1 MAYSESRSESVSSK
15 GQESKVS
22 YLISISGKKSYGH
35 ELETVPLP
43 EKKIYTTWPDMIR
56 HWPKTTLCIVSNEF
70 CERFSYY
77 GMRTVLTFY
86 LLNVLKFTD
95 SQSTIFF
102 NGFTVLCY
110 TTPLLGSIV
119 ADGYIGKFWTIF
131 SVSILYAIGQVVLA
145 LASIK
150 NYQSSV
156 HPWMDLSGLLIIAFG
171 TGGIK
176 PCVSAFGGDQ
186 FELGQERMLSLFF
199 SMFYFSIN
207 AGSMIST
214 FISPIFRSQPCLGQ
228 DSCYPMAF
236 GIPAILM
243 IVATLVFMGGSFW
256 YKKNPPKDNVF
267 GEVSRLMF
275 GAVGNK
281 MKKGSTP
288 KEHWLLHYLTT
299 HDCAL
304 DAKCLELQAEKRN
317 KKLCQ
322 KKKFIDDVRSLL
334 RVLVMFLPVPMFWAL
349 YDQQGSVWLLQ
360 AIQMDCRLSDS
371 LLLLPDQMQTLNA
384 VLILAFIPLFQ
395 VIIYPV
401 AAKCVRLT
409 PLRKMVTGGLLAS
422 LAFLITGFVQLQV
435 NTTLPNLP
443 GKGQCSISF
452 WNQFNNDFK
461 TCQIIVT
468 DPNGDKRT
476 INQSMALHENKDDKA
491 GVFKLFQTKSPN
503 QKSTSD
509 WTLTFKIAYAGNCG
523 DPTKLQNTAV
533 ITAKSKKVIYVGV
546 GPFGYYQNT
555 ANTDKP
561 TDGTG
566 EFSMGIV
573 ANLDDHYAG
582 NFAMCRSDASDY
594 DRAHPCNP
602 RHPAD
607 FYFWETDYNDG
618 TDDREGNS
626 TVVGSGSLVTTYK
639 QKSVKPGKWEL
650 YYLLNTPKDINR
662 QTYNKTA
669 TLVQYTNFNLTR
681 FEQGGVF
688 IYALSGPRD
697 SPYIT
702 ELQIVQNNRVSILW
716 QIPQIVVITAA
727 EILFSITGYE
737 FAYSQSAPSM
747 KALVQALWLL
757 TTAAGDTIIVIITIL
772 NLFENMAVE
781 FFVYAAAMFVV
792 IAIFALLSIFYYTYN
807 YYTTDEDD
815 DEYGVDDMEE
825 EVAEIEDHNP
835 RYSIDNK
842 AFNSDEAD
850 CLDVRF

>member
-1 MAYSESRSESVSSK
+1 MAHSNAADRTASVSSK
-15 GQESKVS
+15 G
-22 YLISISGKKSYGH
+22 KSQN
-35 ELETVPLP
+35 ELERVPLP
-43 EKKIYTTWPDMIR
+43 EKKVMYTSWPDMIK

-86 LLNVLKFTD
+86 LLNVLRFTD

-110 TTPLLGSIV
+110 TTPLLGSII

-145 LASIK
+145 LASTK

-214 FISPIFRSQPCLGQ
+214 FISPIFRAQPCLGQ
-228 DSCYPMAF
+228 DSCYPLAF
-236 GIPAILM
+236 GVPAVLM
-243 IVATLVFMGGSFW
+243 IIATLVFMGGSFW

-267 GEVSRLMF
+267 GEVTRLMF
-275 GAVGNK
+275 TAAGNK
-281 MKKGSTP
+281 FFKESTP
-288 KEHWLLHYLTT
+288 KSHWLEHYLTT
-299 HDCAL
+299 HDCSK
-304 DAKCLELQAEKRN
+304 DEKCIELQQLKRN

-322 KKKFIDDVRSLL
+322 KKKIHRRF
-334 RVLVMFLPVPMFWAL
+334 PMFWAL
-349 YDQQGSVWLLQ
+349 YDQQGSIWLIQ
-360 AIQMDCRLSDS
+360 GIQMDCRLTDS
-371 LLLLPDQMQTLNA
+371 VLVLPDQMQTLNA
-384 VLILAFIPLFQ
+384 VLILIFIPLFQ
-395 VIIYPV
+395 VIIYPL
-401 AAKCVRLT
+401 ASKCITLT
-409 PLRKMVTGGLLAS
+409 PLRKMVAGGLLAS
-422 LAFLITGFVQLQV
+422 LSFLITGFVQLQV

-443 GKGQCSISF
+443 VQGQSFVSF
-452 WNQFNNDFK
+452 WNQFDTNCAFDVSDGTTTK
-461 TCQIIVT
+461 TLGRNMT
-468 DPNGDKRT
+468 
-476 INQSMALHENKDDKA
+476 LHEDKNDKSGLYQQFTTKA
-491 GVFKLFQTKSPN
+491 GKS
-503 QKSTSD
+503 STND
-509 WTLTFKIAYAGNCG
+509 WTTTYTITYKTGC
-523 DPTKLQNTAV
+523 PTTQSVKYTVN
-533 ITAKSKKVIYVGV
+533 AKSKKIVYVAVGKFGIY
-546 GPFGYYQNT
+546 QSI
-555 ANTDKP
+555 AATDKP

-573 ANLDDHYAG
+573 TATDTPWSG
-582 NFAMCRSDASDY
+582 NFAMCRLDASDF
-594 DRAHPCNP
+594 DANHPCNP
-602 RHPAD
+602 RAPAD
-607 FYFWETDYNDG
+607 FYYWQTNYNDN
-618 TDDREGNS
+618 TDDRDGNV
-626 TVVGSGSLVTTYK
+626 TVTGRAFPATVYTNK
-639 QKSVKPGKWEL
+639 PVKPGKWGL
-650 YYLLNTPKDINR
+650 YYMDNTPKDVHR

-669 TLVQYTNFNLTR
+669 VIVRATGITTEIYA
-681 FEQGGVF
+681 QGGVYVYGLTGDINKPTAHVF
-688 IYALSGPRD
+688 QS
-697 SPYIT
+697 
-702 ELQIVQNNRVSILW
+702 VQSNSVSILW

-757 TTAAGDTIIVIITIL
+757 TTAFGDTIIVIITIL

-781 FFVYAAAMFVV
+781 FFVYAGAMTVV
-792 IAIFALLSIFYYTYN
+792 ILIFALLSIFYYEYN

-815 DEYGVDDMEE
+815 DEYGADDLE
-825 EVAEIEDHNP
+825 EIEHST

-842 AFNSDEAD
+842 AFDADEAEII
-850 CLDVRF
+850 DVRL

>member
-15 GQESKVS
+15 
-22 YLISISGKKSYGH
+22 GKKSYGH

-150 NYQSSV
+150 NFQSPV
-156 HPWMDLSGLLIIAFG
+156 HPWMDLAGLLIIAFG

-236 GIPAILM
+236 GIPAVLM

-275 GAVGNK
+275 RAVGNK

-304 DAKCLELQAEKRN
+304 DPKCLELQAEKRN

-349 YDQQGSVWLLQ
+349 YDQQGSVWLIQ

-395 VIIYPV
+395 VIIYPL
-401 AAKCVRLT
+401 ASKCVTLT

-452 WNQFNNDFK
+452 WNQFDYQCSF
-461 TCQIIVT
+461 TVT
-468 DPNGDKRT
+468 DVNGNSRH
-476 INQSMALHENKDDKA
+476 INQSMALHEDKNDKA
-491 GVFKLFQTKSPN
+491 GVFKLFQTNSPN
-503 QKSTSD
+503 GKSGAD
-509 WTLTFKIAYAGNCG
+509 WPVTFNIKYDANCG
-523 DPTKLQNTAV
+523 DISTYQQKV
-533 ITAKSKKVIYVGV
+533 VVSAKSKKVVYVGV
-546 GPFGYYQNT
+546 GKFGYYQNT

-573 ANLDDHYAG
+573 SILDPNYAG
-582 NFAMCRSDASDY
+582 NFAMCRQDASDF
-594 DRAHPCNP
+594 DKDHPCNP

-607 FYFWETDYNDG
+607 FYFWETDYNSH
-618 TDDREGNS
+618 TDDREGN
-626 TVVGSGSLVTTYK
+626 TTIVGTRKTPAVTYK
-639 QKSVKPGKWEL
+639 QKSVKPGKWRL
-650 YYLLNTPKDINR
+650 YYLNNTPKDVDR

-669 TLVQYTNFNLTR
+669 TNVTDANVAGTELY
-681 FEQGGVF
+681 EQGGVY
-688 IYALSGPRD
+688 IYALIGNKD
-697 SPYIT
+697 KPYLTI
-702 ELQIVQNNRVSILW
+702 LQIVQSNKVSILW

-772 NLFENMAVE
+772 NLFDNMAVE

-792 IAIFALLSIFYYTYN
+792 IAVFALLSIFYYTYN

-815 DEYGVDDMEE
+815 DEYGADDLEE
-825 EVAEIEDHNP
+825 NEIDDHNP

-850 CLDVRF
+850 CLADIHF

>member
-15 GQESKVS
+15 
-22 YLISISGKKSYGH
+22 GKKSYGH

-86 LLNVLKFTD
+86 LLNVLKFSD

-119 ADGYIGKFWTIF
+119 ADGFIGKFWTIF

-156 HPWMDLSGLLIIAFG
+156 HPWMDLAGLLIIAFG

-267 GEVSRLMF
+267 GDVSRLMI

-281 MKKGSTP
+281 MKTGSTP

-299 HDCAL
+299 HDCEL
-304 DAKCLELQAEKRN
+304 DPKCLELRAEKRN

-349 YDQQGSVWLLQ
+349 YDQQGSVWLIQ
-360 AIQMDCRLSDS
+360 AIQMDCRLSDT

-401 AAKCVRLT
+401 ASKCVTLT

-443 GKGQCSISF
+443 GKGECSISF
-452 WNQFNNDFK
+452 WNQFNN
-461 TCQIIVT
+461 TYPNCQMMVT
-468 DPNGDKRT
+468 DSSGSMRT
-476 INQSMALHENKDDKA
+476 INHSMALHEDKTDKS
-491 GVFKLFQTKSPN
+491 GVFKLFQSKSPSS
-503 QKSTSD
+503 KSTSD
-509 WTLTFKIAYAGNCG
+509 WTVSFTIAYKNCG
-523 DPTKLQNTAV
+523 DDTKLQKKASV
-533 ITAKSKKVIYVGV
+533 TAKSKKVIYVGV
-546 GPFGYYQNT
+546 GSFGYYQNT

-573 ANLDDHYAG
+573 ANLDNGYSG
-582 NFAMCRSDASDY
+582 NFAMCRTDASDY
-594 DRAHPCNP
+594 DAANPCNP

-607 FYFWETDYNDG
+607 FYFWETDYNSH
-618 TDDREGNS
+618 TDDREGNT
-626 TVVGSGSLVTTYK
+626 TVTGRARPVVTYK

-650 YYLLNTPKDINR
+650 FYLLNTPKDVDR

-669 TLVQYTNFNLTR
+669 TKVKGTSYNLTR
-681 FEQGGVF
+681 YEQGGVF
-688 IYALSGPRD
+688 IYALSGPYD
-697 SPYIT
+697 NPYVT
-702 ELQIVQNNRVSILW
+702 ELQIVQNNKVSILW

-772 NLFENMAVE
+772 NLFDNMAVE
-781 FFVYAAAMFVV
+781 FFVYAAAMFLV
-792 IAIFALLSIFYYTYN
+792 IAVFALLSIFYYTYN

-815 DEYGVDDMEE
+815 DEIGADDEE
-825 EVAEIEDHNP
+825 DSEDDVNP

-842 AFNSDEAD
+842 AFSSDEAD
-850 CLDVRF
+850 CLDVHF

>member
-1 MAYSESRSESVSSK
+1 MAYSESRSPSVNSK
-15 GQESKVS
+15 
-22 YLISISGKKSYGH
+22 GKKSYGH

-145 LASIK
+145 LASVK

-156 HPWMDLSGLLIIAFG
+156 HPWMDLAGLLIIAFG

-267 GEVSRLMF
+267 GEVTRLMF
-275 GAVGNK
+275 TAVGNK
-281 MKKGSTP
+281 SKKGSTP

-299 HDCAL
+299 HDCSK
-304 DAKCLELQAEKRN
+304 DAKCLELQALKHN
-317 KKLCQ
+317 GKLCQ
-322 KKKFIDDVRSLL
+322 KKRFIDDVRSLL

-349 YDQQGSVWLLQ
+349 YDQQGSVWLIQ
-360 AIQMDCRLSDS
+360 AIQMDCRLSDT

-384 VLILAFIPLFQ
+384 VLILVFIPLFQ
-395 VIIYPV
+395 VIIYPI
-401 AAKCVRLT
+401 AAKCVKLT

-422 LAFLITGFVQLQV
+422 LSFLITGFVQLQV
-435 NTTLPNLP
+435 NTTLPTLP
-443 GKGQCSISF
+443 GKGECSISF
-452 WNQFNNDFK
+452 WNQFDTACSF
-461 TCQIIVT
+461 TVT
-468 DPNGDKRT
+468 DANNNMRVL
-476 INQSMALHENKDDKA
+476 NQSIGLHEDKDDKA
-491 GVFKLFQTKSPN
+491 GVYKLFTSKSSS
-503 QKSTSD
+503 KSNAD
-509 WTLTFKIAYAGNCG
+509 WTVPYTIKYGNGCPAGL
-523 DPTKLQNTAV
+523 PTTINV
-533 ITAKSKKVIYVGV
+533 VAKSKKVVYVGV
-546 GPFGYYQNT
+546 GAFGYYQNT
-555 ANTDKP
+555 ASTDKP

-573 ANLDDHYAG
+573 TVTNTPYAG
-582 NFAMCRSDASDY
+582 NFAMCRQDASDF
-594 DRAHPCNP
+594 DAAHPCNP

-618 TDDREGNS
+618 TDDRDGNA
-626 TVVGSGSLVTTYK
+626 TITGGRQWPATTYTF
-639 QKSVKPGKWEL
+639 KSVKPGKWQL
-650 YYLLNTPKDINR
+650 YYLDNTPKDVNR
-662 QTYNKTA
+662 QTYSKNA
-669 TLVQYTNFNLTR
+669 TLVRPTKIFKTIY
-681 FEQGGVF
+681 EQGGVF
-688 IYALSGPRD
+688 IYALTGDINNP
-697 SPYIT
+697 T
-702 ELQIVQNNRVSILW
+702 AHMLQIVQNNKVSILW

-772 NLFENMAVE
+772 NLFQNMAVE

-792 IAIFALLSIFYYTYN
+792 IAVFALLAIFYYEYN
-807 YYTTDEDD
+807 YYTTDDEHDNEGDSD
-815 DEYGVDDMEE
+815 DE
-825 EVAEIEDHNP
+825 EVEHNV

-842 AFNSDEAD
+842 AFELEPEQTTFAIH
-850 CLDVRF
+850 L

>member
-1 MAYSESRSESVSSK
+1 
-15 GQESKVS
+15 
-22 YLISISGKKSYGH
+22 
-35 ELETVPLP
+35 
-43 EKKIYTTWPDMIR
+43 MIR

-145 LASIK
+145 LASTK
-150 NYQSSV
+150 NFQSSV

-275 GAVGNK
+275 RAVGNK
-281 MKKGSTP
+281 MKSGSTP

-317 KKLCQ
+317 KNLCQ

-349 YDQQGSVWLLQ
+349 YDQQGSVWLIQ
-360 AIQMDCRLSDS
+360 AIQMDCRLSDT

-384 VLILAFIPLFQ
+384 VLILLFIPLFQ

-435 NTTLPNLP
+435 NTTLPTLP
-443 GKGQCSISF
+443 EEGEASISF
-452 WNQFNNDFK
+452 WNQFE
-461 TCQIIVT
+461 T
-468 DPNGDKRT
+468 DCTITVMSGIHKRVLPHDKY
-476 INQSMALHENKDDKA
+476 LHEDKKNKS
-491 GVFKLFQTKSPN
+491 GIYNLFTTKSPAKGN
-503 QKSTSD
+503 GD
-509 WTLTFKIAYAGNCG
+509 WTLTYDLSYDGACG
-523 DPTKLQNTAV
+523 DTSKLEKTV
-533 ITAKSKKVIYVGV
+533 KVTAKSKKIIYVGV
-546 GPFGYYQNT
+546 GSFGYYQNT

-573 ANLDDHYAG
+573 TVFNSSYGG
-582 NFAMCRSDASDY
+582 NFAMCRQNTSDFDVN
-594 DRAHPCNP
+594 HPCNP

-607 FYFWETDYNDG
+607 FYFWETDYNSH
-618 TDDREGNS
+618 TDDRDQNA
-626 TVVGSGSLVTTYK
+626 TITGSLSSQPAVTYK
-639 QKSVKPGKWEL
+639 QKSVKPGYWQL
-650 YYLLNTPKDINR
+650 YYLLNTPKDVDR

-669 TLVQYTNFNLTR
+669 TLVAPTNYGFHR
-681 FEQGGVF
+681 VKQGGVF
-688 IYALSGPRD
+688 IYALTGTYENPK
-697 SPYIT
+697 IH
-702 ELQIVQNNRVSILW
+702 ELQIVQSNSVSILW

-757 TTAAGDTIIVIITIL
+757 TTAAGDSIIVVITIL

-807 YYTTDEDD
+807 YYTTDEEDG
-815 DEYGVDDMEE
+815 EIGVDDEE
-825 EVAEIEDHNP
+825 EIEDHNP

-842 AFNSDEAD
+842 GFHPDEKD
-850 CLDVRF
+850 TFDMHF